1 MSATT
6 VKFCRAMRTLLMNTL
21 WRWNATTARSKR

>member
-21 WRWNATTARSKR
+21 WRWSAMTARLRR